1 MIDAQGDDGVKRNP
15 ATLILG
21 DGKQQ
26 FMEDLQEVLDWGFG
40 RIEGV
45 VRDGQI
51 HSTAIQKQ
59 RVRIEE
65 RRPQNKA

>member
-1 MIDAQGDDGVKRNP
+1 VKRNP